1 MTYSKCLKVPARSAL
16 LLGLAV
22 FTAPL
27 WAATETPN
35 NQDIVVNVEKN
46 GAEITVDID
55 CPVTAPLPVV
65 WQVLTDYD
73 HMAGFISNLDIS
85 RVQARDKTKLEVY
98 QKGKA
103 KRGPLSFAFEN
114 VRAIE
119 LRPEREIHSRLI
131 SGDMKASEFTTR
143 IVDDGSKVI
152 HITNSGR
159 YTPNMWV
166 PPIIG
171 PALIAAEMRKQF
183 GEIRAE
189 ILRRSG
195 AQMQSTSP

>member
-1 MTYSKCLKVPARSAL
+1 MTYSKCFKVPARSAL

-46 GAEITVDID
+46 GPEITVDID

-73 HMAGFISNLDIS
+73 HMAEFISNLDIS
-85 RVQARDKTKLEVY
+85 RVQARDKTRLEVY
-98 QKGKA
+98 QKGNA

-119 LRPEREIHSRLI
+119 LRPDREIHSRLI

-189 ILRRSG
+189 ILRRTAS
-195 AQMQSTSP
+195 QMQSSSQ